1 MTTAAQ
7 LEDKELASIQELSV
21 EQVIEVGSGEQPALV
36 SGGAV
41 SHRTVQVSGP
51 GNPPEWEPD

>member
-1 MTTAAQ
+1 MQTTAQ
-7 LEDKELASIQELSV
+7 LESTQPAPMQELSV
-21 EQVIEVGSGEQPALV
+21 EQVVEVGSGEQPTLV

-41 SHRTVQVSGP
+41 SRRSVQVSGP